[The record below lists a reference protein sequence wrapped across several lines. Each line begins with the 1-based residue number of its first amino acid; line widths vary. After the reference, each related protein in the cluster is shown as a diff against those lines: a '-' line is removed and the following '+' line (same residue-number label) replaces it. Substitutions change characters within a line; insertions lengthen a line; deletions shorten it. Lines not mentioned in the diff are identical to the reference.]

1 MFSVVVGVHACRS
14 IFDFAPT
21 DKLSE
26 IGSTDFS
33 IPCCTSLSKIP
44 LFTMKTADGTS
55 SLGTLM
61 VFCVW
66 EVFFGNFPLSED
78 FFGKWEK

>member
-1 MFSVVVGVHACRS
+1 
-14 IFDFAPT
+14 
-21 DKLSE
+21 
-26 IGSTDFS
+26 
-33 IPCCTSLSKIP
+33 
-44 LFTMKTADGTS
+44 MKTADGTS